1 MIPKAVIGGLL
12 LSLALSACSSRP
24 PLVQACPKIPV
35 ALTEPCRV
43 DFRELATNA
52 DLARAFLDAHYCLR
66 EDELKL
72 RSIRELA
79 DCRLEPAK

>member
-1 MIPKAVIGGLL
+1 MSCLV
-12 LSLALSACSSRP
+12 LSACNSRP

-35 ALTEPCRV
+35 PLTEPCKTEW
-43 DFRELATNA
+43 RELTTNA

-72 RSIRELA
+72 AAIRELA
-79 DCRLEPAK
+79 ECRIESR